1 MIHTENFIL
10 VDTKKRIRGFYDG
23 TDPMAMEE
31 LMLDISVLKREDL
44 N

>member
-10 VDTKKRIRGFYDG
+10 IDKKKRIRGFYDG
-23 TDPMAMEE
+23 TDD
-31 LMLDISVLKREDL
+31 LDIQNLLKDIKILKKE